1 MSFLLYVN
9 ISKKYAMKNNEE
21 LQKIRKWLPR
31 GYAKI
36 IQEKTGKN
44 IASIYQVGCG
54 RTCNDEIYRA
64 LLDLAIENKKEIEER
79 QKLIS
84 TL

>member
-44 IASIYQVGCG
+44 IASIYQVVCG

-64 LLDLAIENKKEIEER
+64 LLDLPLKIKK
-79 QKLIS
+79 KLKNVRN
-84 TL
+84 